1 MSSATAGQEIAPRPL
16 AAWPAAERRRVEVV
30 FTDIDDTLT
39 RHGRLPAVAYAAM
52 ERLAEAGLRVIPITG
67 RPAGWCDHIAR
78 MWPVEGVVGENGA
91 FWFRHDP
98 AEGRLVRRFLADEA
112 TRRANRARLDE
123 LARRILAEV
132 PGTALASDQ
141 LYREADLAIDFCEDV
156 PPQPDAAVARIV
168 ALFEAAGCTA
178 KVSSIHVNGWFGSYD
193 KLTMTRLLMREA
205 FDVDIDQ
212 DRARF
217 VFAGD
222 SPNDQPMFGFFP
234 ASVGVANLRR
244 FLPGLAHAPRW
255 LTMGE
260 GGHGFAELADLLL
273 AVREPPRAQPSTS
286 SR

>member
-1 MSSATAGQEIAPRPL
+1 VTPLPL
-16 AAWPAAERRRVEVV
+16 AAWPADERRRVEVV

-39 RHGRLPAVAYAAM
+39 RHGRLPAVAYVAM
-52 ERLAEAGLRVIPITG
+52 ERLAEAGLKVIPITG

-123 LARRILAEV
+123 LARRIPAEV

-156 PPQPDAAVARIV
+156 PPLPDAAVARIV

-212 DRARF
+212 DRA
-217 VFAGD
+217 
-222 SPNDQPMFGFFP
+222 FFP

-273 AVREPPRAQPSTS
+273 AAREPPRAQPAAS